1 LSVAALSA
9 ATLVG
14 LAAFLLAGGDQARGQ
29 QPVPRPNIILIV
41 SDDQRADTLAAMPQL
56 RRALVARGM
65 SFDSAVVSNSLCC
78 PSRSTILTGN
88 YSHTTNVYSNRAPFG
103 DAWGF
108 RHGGAERQTLP
119 VWLERA
125 GYRTALIGK
134 YLNSFQ
140 SRRLPPGWNEW
151 RSFVHGI
158 GYYLFSLSLDGRAHR
173 YNADLVAADYSTD
186 LFARQALAFI
196 SKPDPRPFF
205 LYVAPAAPH
214 APANPAPRHWDAFP
228 ELTDPPDS
236 PAWSEADVSDKPAY
250 VRDEPLRPDGVDAWF
265 RRRQYQTL
273 LAVDDLVGKLVA
285 RLGRLGKLK
294 DTAIVYVSDQ
304 GVQWGEHRL
313 EAAQKTVPYEGSIRV
328 PLIVR
333 YDRLTGGRARID
345 EHLVSNADLA
355 PTLADLAG
363 ARHPRLEG
371 VSLVP
376 LLERRPTPAW
386 RGSLLLE
393 NEGGLGPK
401 DPMPTYCGVRAD
413 RYKFVLYGSGEEEL
427 YDLVRDPYEL
437 NNVAGLPGYER
448 VRSRLLRQLRELCFP
463 LPPAYLPDT
472 LCDSTGGPQPG
483 TIEAGDEGEELCSR
497 SLRDLIRGGDG
508 PDTIIA
514 APRTVAGAARAT
526 FFPWQIQEP
535 APGSRISAGEGDDRI
550 FARNGRRDR
559 VECGRGA
566 DRVLADRF
574 DSVKGCE
581 RIELPHAERAD

>member
-1 LSVAALSA
+1 M
-9 ATLVG
+9 ATLG
-14 LAAFLLAGGDQARGQ
+14 CLAAFLFAGAEAGATHATGQ
-29 QPVPRPNIILIV
+29 DPAPRPNIILIV
-41 SDDQRADTLAAMPQL
+41 SDDQRADTLTAMPQL
-56 RRALVARGM
+56 RRALVARGV
-65 SFDSAVVSNSLCC
+65 SFDGAFISNSLCC

-88 YSHTTNVYSNRAPFG
+88 YSHTTQVYSNRAPFG

-108 RHGGAERQTLP
+108 RYGGAERQTLP

-125 GYRTALIGK
+125 GYRTGLIGK

-158 GYYLFSLSLDGRAHR
+158 GYYSFSLSLDGRPRR
-173 YNADLVAADYSTD
+173 YNADVDAAVYSTD
-186 LFARQALAFI
+186 LFARQALAFV

-205 LYVAPAAPH
+205 LYLAPAAPH

-236 PAWSEADVSDKPAY
+236 PAWSETDVSDKPAY
-250 VRDEPLRPDGVDAWF
+250 VREAPPRPEGVDAWF

-273 LAVDDLVGKLVA
+273 LAVDDLVGELVA

-333 YDRLTGGRARID
+333 YDRLTGGRARSD

-371 VSLVP
+371 ASLVP
-376 LLERRPTPAW
+376 LLERRPAPGW
-386 RGSLLLE
+386 RSSVLLE
-393 NEGGLGPK
+393 NQGGLGPK
-401 DPMPTYCGVRAD
+401 DPMPSYCGVRAD
-413 RYKFVLYGSGEEEL
+413 KYKFVLYGSGEEEL
-427 YDLVRDPYEL
+427 YDLVRDPNEL
-437 NNVAGLPGYER
+437 NNVAGIPGYQR
-448 VRSRLLRQLRELCFP
+448 VRSRSLRELRELCFP
-463 LPPAYLPDT
+463 LPPAYLPAA
-472 LCDSTGGPQPG
+472 LCQRIGGPEPG
-483 TIEAGDEGEELCSR
+483 TIEAGNEGEELCSR

-508 PDTIIA
+508 PDTIVA
-514 APRTVAGAARAT
+514 APHTVPGAARAT
-526 FFPWQIQEP
+526 FFPWQIDDP
-535 APGSRISAGEGDDRI
+535 DPGSRISAGDGGDRI
-550 FARNGRRDR
+550 FVRNGRRDR
-559 VECGRGA
+559 VECGPGA

-574 DSVKGCE
+574 DRLTGCE
-581 RIELPHAERAD
+581 RIELPQAERSG